1 MCSMN
6 VSSASDSSVLGD
18 KEIFSQI
25 KKFENKRKCLD
36 YFKSSEPRK
45 TTQIRGW
52 KVIKFCK
59 QCDKSHGMNTVM
71 RY

>member
-6 VSSASDSSVLGD
+6 VSRTSDSSILGD

-25 KKFENKRKCLD
+25 KIFENKRKCLD
-36 YFKSSEPRK
+36 YFKSSELRK

-52 KVIKFCK
+52 KVLK
-59 QCDKSHGMNTVM
+59 
-71 RY
+71 